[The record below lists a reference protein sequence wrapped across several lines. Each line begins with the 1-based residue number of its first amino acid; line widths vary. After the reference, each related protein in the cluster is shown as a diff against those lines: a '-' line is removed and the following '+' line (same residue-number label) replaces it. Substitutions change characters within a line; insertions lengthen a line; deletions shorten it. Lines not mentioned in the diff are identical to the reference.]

1 MKRMITLLVA
11 AVLLGTQAYAQ
22 FSTLGSEKGNV
33 KWNQVKTRNYR
44 VVYPVGFDS
53 LGVKYARELE
63 YYRPLVGASAGYLP
77 NQRYDDY
84 MPIVLHPW
92 SAVSNG
98 AVVWGPRRMDIY
110 THPDAYGV
118 LPPFP
123 WEKLLAI
130 HENRHV
136 AQLQFSKDGAWRD
149 WWYLFGELPALYV
162 GSAYANS
169 AMLEGDA
176 VVAETA
182 LTPSGRGRTADFL
195 SYYRMAFDNG
205 DMRSWYRWRYGSQK
219 YYTPDYYR
227 VGYMT
232 VAGVRYLYD
241 EPVYM
246 ASYLHNLT
254 SPFSFN
260 ALHKTTKK
268 ISGKKFGDTWED
280 ITLAF
285 KGIWADDDA
294 RRAPFIYPQPA
305 VYEPKR
311 FTAYSGMVAAGG
323 KLYALKES
331 LDKSQELVEIAE
343 DASERFVK
351 AFSSDSKLAY
361 SRYSDRFYWAET
373 IPDRRWDFHETSR
386 IRSIRRDGR
395 KVKDLTT
402 EGHFVNPAVSAD
414 GRLLAAVE
422 YLPEG
427 GCRIVLFDLATSH
440 EKASMS
446 VPEDLQATEVAFLG
460 ADVAFAAISEN
471 GTGIYRTD
479 FVSVSTLLEP
489 NVVKIRDLISDGG
502 SLVFTSDLNGTSEI
516 YRLAGSALTRLT
528 NTKYGVSSP
537 CFMDGNLYVSAL
549 MPQGKILSKI
559 PQPLNVPVSFADN
572 YRYPI
577 ADALSAQEELL
588 YKGAGKAIVSAPEKA
603 GFASGLMRLHSWL
616 PIYFNWDSFTATR
629 TGYYYEVASPGAMA
643 FFQSLDGTSSG
654 SLGFSFHENPFVEK
668 KVTAGAHLRYR
679 YSGLWPVLDFSLDVG
694 DRASARL
701 TNAMTFSGD
710 SSFVAAAP
718 LNRGIYLGGAVK
730 ASVPLNFS
738 SGGFNRS
745 VVPYV
750 TLSASNDVLGEYLAI
765 YDDDT
770 HEELQLDSY
779 SNDSKT
785 RPYRPMI
792 WTQIGVSVSSERAV
806 APSQVFPKAGIGGD
820 FKITVSSMNPF
831 VYLGLYGY
839 LPGFT
844 NRQGIKLSLDA
855 QAQASVGFGLYSIMR
870 GMLPKY
876 YWLPVDTWGLGAEDM
891 SPRGFERLGAGGAL
905 LFFSDAQI
913 RASVDYAAPILPVDF
928 AAGQYIYLR
937 NFELNPFADFTF
949 NSSIFGNG
957 FMYSA
962 GADLVFRFE
971 KLFMLQNTMK
981 FYIRAAYNGGS
992 GPLFESLGMKS
1003 PLYVGAGV
1011 SSPL

>member
-22 FSTLGSEKGNV
+22 FSTLGSEKGDV

-149 WWYLFGELPALYV
+149 WWYIFGELPALYV

-182 LTPSGRGRTADFL
+182 LTSSGRGRTADFL

-323 KLYALKES
+323 RLYALKAS
-331 LDKSQELVEIAE
+331 LDNSQELVEIAE

-351 AFSSDSKLAY
+351 AFLSDSKLAY

-427 GCRIVLFDLATSH
+427 GCRIVLFDLATSR

-730 ASVPLNFS
+730 ASVPMNFS
-738 SGGFNRS
+738 SGGYDRRIT
-745 VVPYV
+745 PYA
-750 TLSASNDVLGEYLAI
+750 TFGASNDVLGEYLAI

-770 HEELQLDSY
+770 KEKLDLYNHAQGGNSLLY
-779 SNDSKT
+779 L
-785 RPYRPMI
+785 PMA
-792 WTQIGVSVSSERAV
+792 WAQIGVSLSSERTV
-806 APSQVFPKAGIGGD
+806 APSQVFPAWGMGGD
-820 FKITVSSMNPF
+820 ARLSLASTGSFL
-831 VYLGLYGY
+831 YLGMYGY
-839 LPGFT
+839 IPGIT
-844 NRQGIKLSLDA
+844 KRQGLKLSIDA
-855 QAQASVGFGLYSIMR
+855 QAKVESTYTLFSLRRNGKV
-870 GMLPKY
+870 KY
-876 YWLPVDTWGLGAEDM
+876 YWLPADTWNLGAEDM
-891 SPRGFERLGAGGAL
+891 APRGFERLGGGGAL
-905 LFFSDAQI
+905 ALMSDVQARV
-913 RASVDYAAPILPVDF
+913 RADYAAPILPAGL

-937 NFELNPFADFTF
+937 NCELNPFADFTYYY
-949 NSSIFGNG
+949 G
-957 FMYSA
+957 FDGGGIMYSA
-962 GADLVFRFE
+962 GADFVFRFE
-971 KLFMLQNTMK
+971 KFFMVQNTLK
-981 FYIRAAYNGGS
+981 FYFRAAYNGGS
-992 GPLFESLGMKS
+992 GSIFNSFGMTS
-1003 PLYVGAGV
+1003 PLYFGAGIT
-1011 SSPL
+1011 SPL